1 MPIIILLY
9 RSDKKKKKKESFQ
22 LQTLRSRYTNLF
34 FAAKSTNH
42 AKLKLKTTNK
52 REARNFKKKE
62 ISVK

>member
-9 RSDKKKKKKESFQ
+9 RSDKKKKKESFQ
-22 LQTLRSRYTNLF
+22 LQTLRSHYTNLF
-34 FAAKSTNH
+34 FAAKPTNH